1 MRENMSEKELCHS
14 GSINVFCAGA
24 INYPLSK
31 AMVYH
36 DHD

>member
-1 MRENMSEKELCHS
+1 MGKKELGNS
-14 GSINVFCAGA
+14 GSINVFSAGA
-24 INYPLSK
+24 IDYPLYK